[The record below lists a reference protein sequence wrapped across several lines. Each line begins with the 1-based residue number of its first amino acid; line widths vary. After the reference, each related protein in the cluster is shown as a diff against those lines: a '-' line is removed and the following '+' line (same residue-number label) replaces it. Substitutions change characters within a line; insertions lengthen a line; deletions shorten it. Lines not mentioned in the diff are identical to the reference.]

1 MDYSDYFV
9 KVNDKDVMTAQAV
22 WEQIRALSCQVD
34 RARMQARIAMALT
47 TLAVV
52 TTIGNWK
59 NGAVPSIER
68 AHAVAAYFGKTV
80 DEMMK

>member
-1 MDYSDYFV
+1 MSFSENLVKLQKEKGVSDYRLA
-9 KVNDKDVMTAQAV
+9 KDLQ
-22 WEQIRALSCQVD
+22 LSP
-34 RARMQARIAMALT
+34 
-47 TLAVV
+47 

-68 AHAVAAYFGKTV
+68 AHAVASYFGKSI